1 VNRIVQ
7 GSALSRLLRSPFFGY
22 VGHLVSQVPTKDL
35 TGPVLGKK
43 IAAALRSIPSQTPF
57 LPLAVQTSPN
67 RPNIP

>member
-1 VNRIVQ
+1 MNRIVQ

-43 IAAALRSIPSQTPF
+43 NRGSTEEHPLTNPLPSP
-57 LPLAVQTSPN
+57 S